1 MALPSLKDKVLI
13 TYHIHL
19 VTVQLSEIQRY
30 KTHSLFSNC
39 RNGLKKSTT
48 GQGTDYEE
56 DKKKEKIPVENSFD
70 ENYEK
75 KHKEFS
81 KLTRNQGPKL
91 LQCSGGTG
99 NSPTTNNVAAAAKQ
113 TENSS
118 NHAVANTSH
127 GDGND
132 DGECGGDGNDPP
144 KKNLKKLCKGH
155 YNESVEPLES
165 KGIIFKE
172 FIPYRKHKFDYKT
185 MIKS

>member
-1 MALPSLKDKVLI
+1 MLQNFKLPARNENIDM
-13 TYHIHL
+13 
-19 VTVQLSEIQRY
+19 VQLSEIQRY
-30 KTHSLFSNC
+30 INKTHSLFSNC
-39 RNGLKKSTT
+39 RN
-48 GQGTDYEE
+48 DYEE
-56 DKKKEKIPVENSFD
+56 EGKKEKIPVENSLN
-70 ENYEK
+70 ENYETK
-75 KHKEFS
+75 RKEFS
-81 KLTRNQGPKL
+81 KPNL

-144 KKNLKKLCKGH
+144 KKNLEKLCKGH